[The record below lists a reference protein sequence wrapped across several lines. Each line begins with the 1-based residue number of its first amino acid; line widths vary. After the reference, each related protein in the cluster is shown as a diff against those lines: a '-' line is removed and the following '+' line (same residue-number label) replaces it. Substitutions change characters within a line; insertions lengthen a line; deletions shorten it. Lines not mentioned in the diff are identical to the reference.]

1 MSGVN
6 TSIHIYS
13 LLAIA
18 KVASLWLEDTIDAP
32 LLTEDDIEVLF
43 GFQMT
48 MYCPVLVNSLC

>member
-1 MSGVN
+1 MKNG
-6 TSIHIYS
+6 TGTAY
-13 LLAIA
+13 LAIA